1 MELLTPA
8 IGLVFW
14 TTIAFL
20 VVLFLLRKFAWKP
33 ILQAVN
39 DREENIRVSLEA
51 AEQAKE
57 EMKSLHASNEKL
69 MQEAREERS
78 KMLAEAKAIKDQMI
92 ADAKEQARLEA
103 NKVAEQSRAE
113 IENMK
118 KGAME
123 EMKNLAATLALDVAE
138 KVIRKELKED
148 ATQKAYVA
156 DLLKDIK
163 SN

>member
-14 TTIAFL
+14 TTLAFL

-33 ILQAVN
+33 ILKAVN
-39 DREENIRVSLEA
+39 DREENIRESLES
-51 AEQAKE
+51 AERARE
-57 EMKSLHASNEKL
+57 EMKGLQANNEKL
-69 MQEAREERS
+69 LQEAREERS
-78 KMLAEAKAIKDQMI
+78 KMLSEAKAIKEQMI
-92 ADAKEQARLEA
+92 ADAKEQARAEA

-123 EMKNLAATLALDVAE
+123 EMKNLAAGLALEVAE
-138 KVIRKELKED
+138 KVLRKELKDD
-148 ATQKAYVA
+148 ASQQAYVA
-156 DLLKDIK
+156 GLLKDVTP
-163 SN
+163 N